1 MTIVASMSRWTDAE
15 GADELVARL
24 SGEGHSA
31 REIADQVSVDLG
43 FAVTRNAVIGRMSR
57 QRLNSFQEAR
67 MLVVTPPPPRP
78 EPPVRPTGNEKRFR
92 KIGPKDCRFILGDV
106 EGFRTMMCGNPILDG
121 ENSAWCPYCRKVV
134 YTQRTK

>member
-31 REIADQVSVDLG
+31 REIADRVSVNLG

-57 QRLNSFQEAR
+57 QRLGFQEAR

-92 KIGPKDCRFILGDV
+92 KIGPRDCRFILGDV
-106 EGFRTMMCGNPILDG
+106 EGARTMMCGNAVDEDG
-121 ENSAWCPYCRKVV
+121 GAWCAYCRKIV
-134 YTQRTK
+134 YTQRK